1 MSDKPSRSTVEAI
14 YEELRDRICLLDLP
28 PGAPLREQAIAEE
41 FGVSR
46 TPVREAL
53 TMLRIDGLVVRR
65 EGGGTTVSTVDLK
78 RMRDV
83 YALRIKL
90 SELIADFLKNPVPG
104 HIPDELRKNRQ
115 RVVDAAPTR
124 DPKLLGELYT
134 ELHEALLDAIANE
147 TLKQISDRLY
157 RQTARVW
164 VQLLPE
170 MDWDEEVRI
179 FLDEIDESLEA
190 LEGNAARHV
199 AEIRSKHM
207 IMLLNR
213 FNEYLTRPLI

>member
-1 MSDKPSRSTVEAI
+1 
-14 YEELRDRICLLDLP
+14 
-28 PGAPLREQAIAEE
+28 
-41 FGVSR
+41 
-46 TPVREAL
+46 
-53 TMLRIDGLVVRR
+53 MLRIDGLVVRR

-104 HIPDELRKNRQ
+104 HIPDELRKIRQ